1 MHLLTRRAILVLP
14 VVIVIGCAPA
24 PVHRSPNDAP
34 TITSADLQD
43 PNEPIERVLE
53 KKVPGLVARRAAGG
67 GLILQ
72 IRGASS
78 YEGSP
83 TSPLYILNG
92 SPVHAGVDGSIDGL
106 NPNEIETVKV
116 LKGADAGIYGI
127 EGGNGVIVITTRRP
141 GPRN

>member
-1 MHLLTRRAILVLP
+1 MLLLTRGTHLVVP
-14 VVIVIGCAPA
+14 VVIALGCAPA
-24 PVHRSPNDAP
+24 PAHHAPNGAP

-53 KKVPGLVARRAAGG
+53 KKVPGLTARRSAGG

-92 SPVHAGVDGSIDGL
+92 SPVHPGVDGSIDGL

-141 GPRN
+141 GTR

>member
-1 MHLLTRRAILVLP
+1 MLLLTRGTHLVVP
-14 VVIVIGCAPA
+14 VVIALGCAPA
-24 PVHRSPNDAP
+24 PAHHAPNGAP

-53 KKVPGLVARRAAGG
+53 KKVPGLTARRSASG

-92 SPVHAGVDGSIDGL
+92 SPVHPGVDGSIDGL

-141 GPRN
+141 GTR

>member
-1 MHLLTRRAILVLP
+1 MLLRTRGSLLVVPL
-14 VVIVIGCAPA
+14 VIATGCAPA
-24 PVHRSPNDAP
+24 PVHRAPTDAP

-43 PNEPIERVLE
+43 PNESVERVLE
-53 KKVPGLVARRAAGG
+53 KKVPGLIARRSAGG

-83 TSPLYILNG
+83 TSPLYIMNG
-92 SPVHAGVDGSIDGL
+92 TQVHPGADGSIEGL

-141 GPRN
+141 GSR

>member
-1 MHLLTRRAILVLP
+1 MLLLTRGTHLVVP
-14 VVIVIGCAPA
+14 VVIALGCAPA
-24 PVHRSPNDAP
+24 PAHHAPNGAP

-53 KKVPGLVARRAAGG
+53 KKVPGLTARRSAGG

-92 SPVHAGVDGSIDGL
+92 TPVHAGADGSIDGL

-141 GPRN
+141 GTR